1 MSVRWVYR
9 LSGEEEAQASGY
21 GVISAIPDADGVV
34 ADLGGGSLELVRVSH
49 GHISQQVSL
58 PLGILNV
65 PEIRANGPGS
75 LRRHI
80 QKLVAQNSWAGRS
93 HNLPLYLVGGSWRSL
108 ARIHIH
114 QTGFPLPII
123 GNHMMKPDEVRPLA
137 SAIEMMDRAEIKSI
151 PSMPNGRVSMV
162 GDAAALIAA
171 LVEAISPSEIVTCA
185 FGLREGLLFQALSHH
200 ERQKDPLLEG
210 VRFATA
216 TQDQLPGHGDAL
228 IRWLDA
234 LFDADGPN
242 LSRLRQAV
250 CVLKG
255 TGWASNPDFRA
266 LSGEELALHG
276 NWTGVTAR
284 DRAIMGMALYVG
296 LGGTGEAP
304 AILGELAD
312 AASLQTARTWGLAL
326 RLAQRL
332 SGGSTAILD
341 QSHLVWVDEKLILT
355 LPNAL
360 ATLDDPSV
368 RRRLERLGGA
378 VEAQGVGITVT

>member
-1 MSVRWVYR
+1 
-9 LSGEEEAQASGY
+9 
-21 GVISAIPDADGVV
+21 
-34 ADLGGGSLELVRVSH
+34 
-49 GHISQQVSL
+49 
-58 PLGILNV
+58 
-65 PEIRANGPGS
+65 
-75 LRRHI
+75 
-80 QKLVAQNSWAGRS
+80 
-93 HNLPLYLVGGSWRSL
+93 
-108 ARIHIH
+108 
-114 QTGFPLPII
+114 
-123 GNHMMKPDEVRPLA
+123 MKPESVRPL
-137 SAIEMMDRAEIKSI
+137 SKVIQLMDRTEIKAI
-151 PSMPNGRVSMV
+151 PSMPNGRISAV
-162 GDAAALIAA
+162 GDAAALLAA

-185 FGLREGLLFQALSHH
+185 FGLREGLLFQALSHQ

-234 LFDADGPN
+234 LFEADGPN

-250 CVLKG
+250 CVLIG

-312 AASLQTARTWGLAL
+312 GASLQTARAWGLAL

-341 QSHLVWVDEKLILT
+341 QSHLEQVNQKLILT
-355 LPNAL
+355 LPKTL

-378 VEAQGVGITVT
+378 VDAQSTFIAII